1 MISYFIIVIY
11 IYIIFDDSDSGEVV
25 TEEENLHVEQQKSG
39 GDLYVI

>member
-11 IYIIFDDSDSGEVV
+11 IYIIFDDSGEVV